1 MTLSLFFILPE
12 QPFTLREHAIQN
24 MKKTSARDKLL
35 RAATDLFYRKGYA
48 ATTIQDIGKKAGI
61 SSSLIY
67 HYFATKEDL
76 LFEIVEATRDSFEE
90 VLLKIQQDT
99 PNPLDCLRE
108 IVRVTVIHPN
118 KKAKKETKVFLDENY
133 WLTKKHKERVKQ
145 RERELYE
152 ILLTKVRESQK
163 QGLAK
168 DLPAT
173 IVAFNII
180 GIINWSYR
188 WYQAKGHLTIEEIA
202 SVIVQFVMEG
212 IAASNSQ
219 PTY

>member
-1 MTLSLFFILPE
+1 
-12 QPFTLREHAIQN
+12 
-24 MKKTSARDKLL
+24 MKKPSAKDKLL

-48 ATTIQDIGKKAGI
+48 ATTIQDIGNKAGI

-76 LFEIVEATRDSFEE
+76 LFEIIETTRNSFEGI
-90 VLLKIQQDT
+90 LLKIQRDT

-108 IVRVTVIHPN
+108 IIRATVIHPN
-118 KKAKKETKVFLDENY
+118 SEAKKETKVFLDENY

-152 ILLTKVRESQK
+152 ILVTKVEEAQE
-163 QGLAK
+163 QGLVK

-180 GIINWSYR
+180 GVLNWSYR
-188 WYQAKGHLTIEEIA
+188 WYKAKGNLTIEEIA
-202 SVIVQFVMEG
+202 SVIVDFVMEG
-212 IAASNSQ
+212 IVAPNSQ
-219 PTY
+219 RT